1 MWAHVDVS
9 QGTML
14 PKRNKRN
21 LVILW
26 VRGHRLTCVGG
37 KKKLFSS
44 EMFMKSLGREI
55 HHCREGNLSP
65 AWDSDWH
72 LPAHKETFLALAH
85 WICQAVCR
93 PLFIWADNCSWLFC
107 SWADDYKLHSEM
119 ISISAVKWEWCVTQS
134 GEQTTSSNGE
144 NILYPGHHCCCFS
157 MNTAVSTFSLICQW
171 QIFPYETQPL
181 PPKKKPMRKKPPQN
195 LLLHNRK

>member
-26 VRGHRLTCVGG
+26 ERGHRLTCVGE
-37 KKKLFSS
+37 KKKPLSS

-72 LPAHKETFLALAH
+72 LPAHKETCLALAH
-85 WICQAVCR
+85 WICQPMCR
-93 PLFIWADNCSWLFC
+93 ALFIWTDNCSWLFC
-107 SWADDYKLHSEM
+107 SRAGDYKLLSEM
-119 ISISAVKWEWCVTQS
+119 ISISAVKWECCVWHSLVSKPLPQMGRTCCTQHITVVVF
-134 GEQTTSSNGE
+134 QWTQLFLT
-144 NILYPGHHCCCFS
+144 
-157 MNTAVSTFSLICQW
+157 SLICQW
-171 QIFPYETQPL
+171 QIFP
-181 PPKKKPMRKKPPQN
+181 
-195 LLLHNRK
+195 